1 MEIDVSK
8 FKKKVGRKKEVRAIE
23 PKVQEPVRRPAGP
36 PRGRKLPKNPSGD
49 DRVGLMAMKYE
60 KLNLCVIPLK
70 ERSTKPL
77 IRWRDYQRKRL
88 STDEIKEWW
97 KNSPESNIGIV
108 TGKVSGIV
116 VVRVKGAEAKTLIKG
131 KGGFSRTPKSKRGE
145 YEDYYFKY
153 PENFEVSNGKL
164 PITIKSDGAYVIA
177 PPSRRPSGERC
188 AWIEGRSP
196 FDLELAPLPG
206 WVREYLMENH
216 SLAAGQSKDLPK
228 SSTCDELKFIYPVD
242 HLTHFDQLNEALE
255 LFGSNY
261 AIIAKACWY
270 HLLGQASREVISFGR
285 IRTDTRFPLA
295 FVLPPGHGKLNIGYL
310 IEAAGKGMG
319 DHVAKPTSFHP
330 EQLIGKVIRSA
341 KNGPVTYEKV
351 LGRFASDD
359 LMFDDAIELVRSG
372 TSHYQEA
379 RKYICKALDTLGRNE
394 VEKTAVNI
402 PETEALR
409 YCPKCSII
417 IFFQPLSIPEE
428 SFLPGLFRRFPVI
441 YKDFDEDD
449 DDSGFDE
456 RLETGPPRDSVTN
469 FVQYLLE
476 VRKATNNPVT
486 FSSDFKKPFKKYHR
500 LLVGFGRMFGRK
512 ASNFTRTLGYTL
524 QNLLLKMTVIQARSE
539 GRTEVG
545 QWDLERAF
553 VDLLEIL
560 NSTFRFIE
568 MKAQG
573 YLAYG
578 APWRG
583 ATGKDRIILEWLASE
598 GTTSEEESEITI
610 KEYQEKI
617 QKVMEVRI
625 DAARKHYQRHK
636 NVGWILS
643 KQRQQTSRV
652 WLAFKPPKD
661 SPIVGDM
668 GDKVSKEYYRIVE
681 EIKRRKKEK
690 KREEGRGGGEEVKE
704 IVPPIPPKD
713 EAPPQ
718 EAAGDIIT

>member
-1 MEIDVSK
+1 M
-8 FKKKVGRKKEVRAIE
+8 
-23 PKVQEPVRRPAGP
+23 
-36 PRGRKLPKNPSGD
+36 
-49 DRVGLMAMKYE
+49 
-60 KLNLCVIPLK
+60 
-70 ERSTKPL
+70 
-77 IRWRDYQRKRL
+77 
-88 STDEIKEWW
+88 
-97 KNSPESNIGIV
+97 
-108 TGKVSGIV
+108 
-116 VVRVKGAEAKTLIKG
+116 
-131 KGGFSRTPKSKRGE
+131 
-145 YEDYYFKY
+145 
-153 PENFEVSNGKL
+153 
-164 PITIKSDGAYVIA
+164 
-177 PPSRRPSGERC
+177 
-188 AWIEGRSP
+188 
-196 FDLELAPLPG
+196 
-206 WVREYLMENH
+206 
-216 SLAAGQSKDLPK
+216 
-228 SSTCDELKFIYPVD
+228 
-242 HLTHFDQLNEALE
+242 
-255 LFGSNY
+255 
-261 AIIAKACWY
+261 
-270 HLLGQASREVISFGR
+270 
-285 IRTDTRFPLA
+285 
-295 FVLPPGHGKLNIGYL
+295 
-310 IEAAGKGMG
+310 
-319 DHVAKPTSFHP
+319 
-330 EQLIGKVIRSA
+330 
-341 KNGPVTYEKV
+341 
-351 LGRFASDD
+351 
-359 LMFDDAIELVRSG
+359 
-372 TSHYQEA
+372 
-379 RKYICKALDTLGRNE
+379 
-394 VEKTAVNI
+394 
-402 PETEALR
+402 
-409 YCPKCSII
+409 
-417 IFFQPLSIPEE
+417 
-428 SFLPGLFRRFPVI
+428 
-441 YKDFDEDD
+441 
-449 DDSGFDE
+449 
-456 RLETGPPRDSVTN
+456 
-469 FVQYLLE
+469 
-476 VRKATNNPVT
+476 
-486 FSSDFKKPFKKYHR
+486 
-500 LLVGFGRMFGRK
+500 
-512 ASNFTRTLGYTL
+512 
-524 QNLLLKMTVIQARSE
+524 KMTVIQARSE